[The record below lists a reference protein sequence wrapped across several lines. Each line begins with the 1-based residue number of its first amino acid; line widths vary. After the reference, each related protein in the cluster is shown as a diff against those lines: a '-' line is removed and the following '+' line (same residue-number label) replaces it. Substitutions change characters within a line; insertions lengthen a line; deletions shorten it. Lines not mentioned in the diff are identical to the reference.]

1 MSDVTQTHDERETLV
16 VDVLLP
22 GHEPRTT
29 TPLFTHSRT
38 TLLEREGGRCF
49 VCGGTEQDSGHP
61 LEAHHHP
68 IERSTA
74 NLIDWSRFA
83 DDCRAGVWGARAQAF
98 DWDGFLSATP
108 FDPYR
113 FVDDMTVN
121 GMVLC
126 KDHHIGKD
134 EGIHAMPLPLWVAQ
148 KYAIEGYRFT
158 PTEIIH
164 HHEGKSQ

>member
-1 MSDVTQTHDERETLV
+1 MSVTETHEERETLA

-22 GHEPRTT
+22 GHDPRVT
-29 TPLFTHSRT
+29 TPLFTHTRAA
-38 TLLEREGGRCF
+38 LIERERGRCF

-74 NLIDWSRFA
+74 NMIDWPRLA
-83 DDCRAGVWGARAQAF
+83 EDCRAGVWGPIAQSF
-98 DWDGFLSATP
+98 DWDGFLAAQP

-121 GMVLC
+121 GMLVC
-126 KDHHIGKD
+126 RNHHTAKNT
-134 EGIHAMPLPLWVAQ
+134 GIHTLPFPLWVAQ
-148 KYAIEGYRFT
+148 KYAKDGYKFSDIET
-158 PTEIIH
+158 IH
-164 HHEGKSQ
+164 HFEVGVK